1 MRKASGHLTSL
12 TLAILTFAP
21 LTLAMAPAFVAQQ
34 AHAQTIVHKS
44 IRYFTIGGKTA
55 AELDH
60 QLATKGPHTN
70 TTGSRHPGATK
81 IKFGGTMDYVQKGG
95 RCKIGDTKVQ
105 VAITIILPKWK
116 NRHRTTSELAL
127 IWDTL
132 SSDIKRHEE
141 RHAEIAVQHA
151 RDLDRRL
158 KALPSAANCQL
169 LAQKVSDLTDQVTD
183 EHDADQ
189 LRFDRIEA
197 INFNARILRLLRYH
211 APKRS

>member
-1 MRKASGHLTSL
+1 MMKASGHAISL
-12 TLAILTFAP
+12 ALAL
-21 LTLAMAPAFVAQQ
+21 LALGAAPALVTQQ
-34 AHAQTIVHKS
+34 ANARTIVHKS
-44 IRYFTIGGKTA
+44 IRYFSIGGKTA
-55 AELDH
+55 ADLDR
-60 QLATKGPHTN
+60 QLETKGPHTN

-81 IKFGGTMDYVQKGG
+81 IKFGGTMDYIQQGG
-95 RCKIGDTKVQ
+95 RCKIGDIKVR
-105 VAITIILPKWK
+105 VNITIILPKWT
-116 NRHRTTSELAL
+116 NRHRANSELAL

-151 RDLDRRL
+151 RDLDRHL
-158 KALPSAANCQL
+158 KALPSAKSCQI
-169 LAQKVSDLTDQVTD
+169 LAQKVSELTDEVTN

-211 APKRS
+211 MPKH